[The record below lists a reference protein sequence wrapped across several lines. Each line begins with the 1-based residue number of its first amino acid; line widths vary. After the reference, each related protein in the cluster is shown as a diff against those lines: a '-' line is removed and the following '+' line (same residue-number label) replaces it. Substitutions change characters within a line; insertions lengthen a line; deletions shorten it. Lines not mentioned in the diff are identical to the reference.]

1 MGTDFNYT
9 KVLDE
14 VINNSMESTA
24 EVSGDLATEGNALA
38 MFLVFVFI
46 MLLLIIVV
54 AVAFGG
60 IIRIMKPE

>member
-24 EVSGDLATEGNALA
+24 QVTEDLATEGNALG

-46 MLLLIIVV
+46 ILLLIIVV